1 MDPELLAKLSL
12 RLRKVE
18 GDSAQMPQPTSSTSS
33 AADLY
38 KTPGKLNASRFSRQS
53 SEETLESANNSPR
66 TRRGNRV
73 RVPDWV
79 VEGAGS
85 STPNV
90 MTPRFRSTASWPGA
104 ASSSSGPKNG
114 TQPSVQGTPEA
125 EEEAETAL
133 EHQLWQM
140 QKERDLAMAQVLKA
154 QASADHWR
162 DQLTTE
168 AVRLKDTWEE
178 LRQKEEAS
186 ERQANRLRCAGG
198 EAEDADDSSSQLE
211 QLHHQ
216 IRQLGMELFDL
227 GQEKSALSVQSM
239 ALAAEL
245 ERQEEECRQLVGD
258 CEGSQ
263 TAQERLQ
270 SELEEVEV
278 GGLSVV
284 HAMTSPAGGAGT
296 SRQSTGSMQDVDLEF
311 SHDFALD
318 LSGRMSIQRALR
330 LAQHAGRRRPKVTRS
345 SSRPLDEDP
354 SFDIAELMDALK
366 VLQMANAEAKLRS
379 PRHQADSMDFSESIA
394 QLQEVVEML
403 SGGGEKKPTTK
414 ETLPEVDFDQS
425 IAELHEVVNLLKGE
439 PSAPK
444 EMSSASKSKDRD
456 LGGSG
461 IHESYEDSIA
471 NLQEVVEIL
480 KNGAQAAG
488 TAVEAAG
495 RTAESAEKGRCF
507 FPVQK
512 RRMVR

>member
-18 GDSAQMPQPTSSTSS
+18 GESAQMPQPMSSTSS
-33 AADLY
+33 AADIH

-53 SEETLESANNSPR
+53 SEETLESTANSPR
-66 TRRGNRV
+66 FSTRRNRV

-79 VEGAGS
+79 VEGNGS

-114 TQPSVQGTPEA
+114 TQPSTQVTPEA
-125 EEEAETAL
+125 EEEAETVL

-140 QKERDLAMAQVLKA
+140 QKERDSAMAQVLKA

-162 DQLTTE
+162 EHLTTE
-168 AVRLKDTWEE
+168 AANLKDTWED
-178 LRQKEEAS
+178 LRQKQEAS

-198 EAEDADDSSSQLE
+198 ATEDADDNSSQLE
-211 QLHHQ
+211 QLHHH
-216 IRQLGMELFDL
+216 IRQLGMQLFDL

-245 ERQEEECRQLVGD
+245 ERQEEECRQLVVD

-284 HAMTSPAGGAGT
+284 HAMTSPAGGASS
-296 SRQSTGSMQDVDLEF
+296 SRPSTGSMQDVDLEF

-354 SFDIAELMDALK
+354 LDISMAELMDALQ
-366 VLQMANAEAKLRS
+366 VLQMATAEAK
-379 PRHQADSMDFSESIA
+379 PREKADSIDFSESIA

-403 SGGGEKKPTTK
+403 PW
-414 ETLPEVDFDQS
+414 
-425 IAELHEVVNLLKGE
+425 
-439 PSAPK
+439 
-444 EMSSASKSKDRD
+444 
-456 LGGSG
+456 
-461 IHESYEDSIA
+461 
-471 NLQEVVEIL
+471 
-480 KNGAQAAG
+480 
-488 TAVEAAG
+488 
-495 RTAESAEKGRCF
+495 
-507 FPVQK
+507 
-512 RRMVR
+512 